1 MAQGLPG
8 SLMYVLYEELC
19 TQAWCSQDLVGFLG
33 NYGPNMGTKRIR
45 NLPTMYSEAE
55 PGSRAGGAS
64 EGHLPV
70 IPHQSP
76 SACSQ
81 PWDSHKATACPARTV
96 QPMGSRGCRLRSG
109 SCAVPTSTLPR
120 GCCCSWCTLRRKT
133 QTQEPQTLDAA
144 PSGGQACQGSVA
156 QAPPT
161 STLSI
166 MFTAQLS
173 VSAVLLNAHFYTF
186 LKYFLQSFYTVI
198 SIWIYIITRC
208 DPIEMYVIMVCLLQT
223 HMPQLSPLCYL
234 SGSVQLLSW
243 HAGKGVQAA
252 LCSGVAT
259 LSIHV
264 CPS

>member
-19 TQAWCSQDLVGFLG
+19 AQAWCSQDPVGFLG
-33 NYGPNMGTKRIR
+33 NYGPNMGTQKIR

-55 PGSRAGGAS
+55 PGSRADGAS
-64 EGHLPV
+64 EGKP
-70 IPHQSP
+70 PCDTS
-76 SACSQ
+76 SQ
-81 PWDSHKATACPARTV
+81 PFSLLSTLGHPACPARAT
-96 QPMGSRGCRLRSG
+96 QPLGSRGCRLRSG

-120 GCCCSWCTLRRKT
+120 GCRCSWLTLRRES

-234 SGSVQLLSW
+234 SGSIQLLSQ

-252 LCSGVAT
+252 L
-259 LSIHV
+259 SIHV